1 MLQYNEYGADWPDI
15 PYQNFIEW
23 MEDLSTQHA
32 EKPFVKFRSGKQA
45 DFTIWSYAHYYTE
58 CKRVARGLCAAGLQ
72 KGDRVALW
80 AENRPEWLAV
90 WMGAL
95 IAGCSIVPIDYLVSE
110 HEAVNIISITGA
122 KAFFFSEN
130 KAGCTGRLKDAG
142 LSVFVQLTGDAG
154 AVRSSLDGAAGAA
167 IITFAGNYAAFG
179 ADAAAQP
186 LPPASAIEPAATA
199 SIVFTSGTTGF
210 AKGVMLSH
218 RAIIANTGAATR
230 MLQPIDA
237 DVFIDV
243 LPLHHTYPTTC
254 SFLAPHSCGVPVILV
269 ERLVGEVVV
278 RDIRDGGGTF
288 LISVPLLYDKVM
300 AAIKA
305 KYMKTPFIIRFVLD
319 LLRGKA
325 LSEAKKGNMAFGRKV
340 FRFIRKKA
348 GLDSIR
354 IMVGGGGALNPET
367 ADFFDSFG
375 FNIVHGYGMSEN
387 SPLISVNTEKHKRNV
402 SVGLPVKY
410 TDVHIVD
417 KDDDTKVL
425 SPFEHGE
432 IVVTSPSIM
441 LGYYKNPEATAEM
454 FTPDGFLKTGDLGYL
469 DNEGFIY
476 INGRKKNL
484 IVSTGGKNIYPEEIE
499 NHFANSRIISE
510 ILVLGRKDPA
520 RGGEFIFAV
529 VVPNK
534 ETLAQD
540 HGNKAEDEAFVK
552 KQVKAE
558 IEKVNRGLAP
568 YKKISDFM
576 LRSAEFEKNA
586 QKKIRRFM
594 YKDYEDPAKTPL

>member
-1 MLQYNEYGADWPDI
+1 MLQYYEYGADWPDL

-23 MEDLSTQHA
+23 MEDISTRHA
-32 EKPFVKFRSGKQA
+32 GKPFIKFRSGKQA
-45 DFTIWSYAHYYTE
+45 DFTIWSYAQYYEE
-58 CKRVARGLCAAGLQ
+58 CKRVARGLCAAGLGT
-72 KGDRVALW
+72 GDRVALL

-95 IAGCSIVPIDYLVSE
+95 IAGCSIVPIDYLVSD
-110 HEAVNIISITGA
+110 HEALNIITITGA
-122 KAFFFSEN
+122 KAIFFSEN
-130 KAGCTGRLKDAG
+130 KAGCIGSLKDSG
-142 LSVFVQLTGDAG
+142 LTVFVQLTGDG
-154 AVRSSLDGAAGAA
+154 GVVQSRLDGAAHLAY
-167 IITFAGNYAAFG
+167 AGNYAGFA
-179 ADAAAQP
+179 ADAASQP
-186 LPPASAIEPAATA
+186 LPPASSIEPHATA

-230 MLQPIDA
+230 MLEPNDK

-305 KYMKTPFIIRFVLD
+305 KYMKTPFVIRFVLD
-319 LLRGKA
+319 ILRSRA
-325 LSEAKKGNMAFGRKV
+325 LSEANKGNMEFGRRV

-354 IMVGGGGALNPET
+354 IMVGGGGPLNPAT

-410 TDVHIVD
+410 TDVRIVD
-417 KDDDTKVL
+417 KDDDVKVL
-425 SPFEHGE
+425 PPFEHGE
-432 IVVTSPSIM
+432 IVVKSPSIM

-499 NHFANSRIISE
+499 NHFAASRVIAE

-529 VVPNK
+529 VFPNK
-534 ETLAQD
+534 ETLAAD
-540 HGNKAEDEAFVK
+540 HGKKAEDGAFVK
-552 KQVKAE
+552 KLVKAE
-558 IEKVNRGLAP
+558 IEKVNRALAP

-576 LRSAEFEKNA
+576 LRDSEFEKNA

-594 YKDYEDPAKTPL
+594 YTDYEDPSKTPL